1 MGKAVIIVL
10 LGVIVIYGVTNLV
23 INQNIGEMSEDS
35 IDTYMQTKARNLG
48 NSAVE
53 VLKAK
58 LGEDDEYRV
67 TSAETMDLDGGS
79 VTYRVVDTTYSGED
93 LIKLDILST
102 YLDAIKKIDAFV
114 KIVNSVPP
122 YLDKSVLSENKVVF
136 NGNQLAVKDTNNPT
150 QNADIHSNE
159 EVIMNG
165 SNCLVEGF
173 VTSSGN
179 VTVGGSNLNVIPNS
193 NPLGLPPIQEDV
205 PEIAIPS
212 FVAANYLAKAT
223 IVYNS
228 DQTFGGA
235 LTLGTRKNPA
245 IIYVNGKVFFNAATT
260 VTGYGLIIAEQDVEF
275 NKNVTVNSPD
285 PYLSKFGVYTS
296 GKILVNNPNT
306 NIAATLYCQME
317 TVLNS
322 TNLKLIGG
330 ITSKANVTFNGL
342 KETLYYKEPAYP
354 ITYFLTGVT
363 YLRPI
368 IVHWYE

>member
-35 IDTYMQTKARNLG
+35 IETYMQTNARNLG

-53 VLKAK
+53 ILKAK
-58 LGEDDEYRV
+58 LGDDDEYRV
-67 TSAETMDLDGGS
+67 TTAETMDLDGGS
-79 VTYRVVDTTYSGED
+79 ISYRVVDTSYAGQS
-93 LIKLDILST
+93 LVKLDILST
-102 YLDAIKKIDAFV
+102 YLEAVKKIDAFV
-114 KIVNSVPP
+114 KIVNSVPS
-122 YLDKSVLSENKVVF
+122 YMNKGVLSENKVVF

-165 SNCLVEGF
+165 SNFLMEGF

-179 VTVGGSNLNVIPNS
+179 VTLGGSNINVIPNS
-193 NPLGLPPIQEDV
+193 NPLGLSPIQEDV
-205 PEIAIPS
+205 PEITIPN

-223 IVYNS
+223 LVYNS
-228 DQTFGGA
+228 SRTFGGA
-235 LTLGTRKNPA
+235 LILGTRKNPA
-245 IIYVNGKVFFNAATT
+245 IIYVKGKATFNATLI
-260 VTGYGLIIAEQDVEF
+260 TGYGVVIAEDDIE
-275 NKNVTVNSPD
+275 VNGSVIVLSPD
-285 PYLSKFGVYTS
+285 PLLSQFGLYTN
-296 GKILVNNPNT
+296 KKVLVNNSNT
-306 NIAATLYCQME
+306 IIEGTIYCQSE
-317 TVLNS
+317 SVFNS
-322 TNLKLIGG
+322 TNLKLVGSV
-330 ITSKANVTFNGL
+330 TSKANVTFNGL

-354 ITYFLTGVT
+354 ITSFLVNVT